1 MGFLKS
7 NSILLLIGITF
18 LVSCSSADQKRD
30 LYNYTLSADELELLK
45 EGDILL
51 RHGYGFI
58 SNTIVKTL
66 KEQIPVSHVGI
77 LTIDPADGKHKVI
90 HSVSQS
96 ISDADGVQK
105 QDLKSFVMDSQPN
118 TLIVVRYRNAN
129 LHENKTSL
137 ISERAFYY
145 LSQKIPFDYTF
156 DFNNTGSFFCTE
168 FVGRVIG
175 DVFGDEIFSDD
186 FLNSLSDLEKLKFNV
201 FFDPDRFDVILN
213 HHLRR

>member
-7 NSILLLIGITF
+7 NSILLLFGITF
-18 LVSCSSADQKRD
+18 LVSCSSADQERD
-30 LYNYTLSADELELLK
+30 PINYTLSADELELLN

-51 RHGYGFI
+51 RHGYGFV
-58 SNTIVKTL
+58 SNMIVKTL
-66 KEQIPVSHVGI
+66 DEQIPVSHVGI
-77 LTIDPADGKHKVI
+77 LTIDPADGKYKVI
-90 HSVSQS
+90 HSVSQT

-105 QDLKSFVMDSQPN
+105 QDLKSFVRDSQPN
-118 TLIVVRYRNAN
+118 TLIVVRYRNAS
-129 LHENKTSL
+129 LHEDKISL

-156 DFNNTGSFFCTE
+156 DFNNTKSFFCTE

-186 FLNSLSDLEKLKFNV
+186 FLNSISDLDKLKFKV
-201 FFDPDRFDVILN
+201 FFDPGRFEVIFN
-213 HHLRR
+213 HHLRK

>member
-7 NSILLLIGITF
+7 NWILLLFGITF
-18 LVSCSSADQKRD
+18 LVSCSTADQERD
-30 LYNYTLSADELELLK
+30 LNYYTLSADELEVLK

-51 RHGYGFI
+51 RHGYGFV
-58 SNTIVKTL
+58 SNMIVKTL

-77 LTIDPADGKHKVI
+77 LTVDPADGNYKVI
-90 HSVSQS
+90 HSVSQT

-105 QDLKSFVMDSQPN
+105 QDLRSFIRDSQPN
-118 TLIVVRYRNAN
+118 TLIVVRYRNAS

-175 DVFGDEIFSDD
+175 DVFEDEIFSED
-186 FLNSLSDLEKLKFNV
+186 FLNSVSDLDKLKFNV
-201 FFDPDRFDVILN
+201 FFDPCRFDVILN
-213 HHLRR
+213 HHLR